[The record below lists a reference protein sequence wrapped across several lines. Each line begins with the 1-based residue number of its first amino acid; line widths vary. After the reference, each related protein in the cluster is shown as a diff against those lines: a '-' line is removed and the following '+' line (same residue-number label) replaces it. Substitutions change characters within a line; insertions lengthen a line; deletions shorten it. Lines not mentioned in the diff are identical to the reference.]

1 MFVRAV
7 YASKDKA
14 VIVISDESKA
24 TNVLETDI
32 VSKKFTLALTMTAGF
47 EQEITAKNWNFV
59 ELFQYWEDGTDST
72 ARFERLNC
80 HVLWI
85 EGSFADYDE
94 GKVTVTPDL

>member
-47 EQEITAKNWNFV
+47 EQEITAKN
-59 ELFQYWEDGTDST
+59 
-72 ARFERLNC
+72 
-80 HVLWI
+80 
-85 EGSFADYDE
+85 
-94 GKVTVTPDL
+94 